1 MSYDFSLDYFEPLF
15 ECEITQCLVV
25 MYTFPIKH
33 NFKFKRI
40 WKQIVTKDVYCILK
54 GVRRIV
60 KITYLS
66 EQPIEIAL
74 NC

>member
-54 GVRRIV
+54 GV
-60 KITYLS
+60 
-66 EQPIEIAL
+66 
-74 NC
+74 